1 MRALRTLKIRVS
13 AVVVCEELGIEE
25 GVQELGRA
33 SAWAHT
39 TDLQGIEV

>member
-1 MRALRTLKIRVS
+1 MRTLRVRVS

-39 TDLQGIEV
+39 TDLQGTEI